1 MSLAA
6 VIILCLRFGTGRK
19 MGLAQGYT
27 IDHELFNK
35 IIGIS
40 SLYFALDMV
49 PSNNGCFD
57 FRVYSAVLI
66 PIFDSGQYFLMLVMM

>member
-1 MSLAA
+1 
-6 VIILCLRFGTGRK
+6 

-49 PSNNGCFD
+49 SSNNGCFD
-57 FRVYSAVLI
+57 FRVYSAVLFPYLI
-66 PIFDSGQYFLMLVMM
+66 QVNTS